1 MKTVT
6 LVMGLFASLVSAQAV
21 NNCTLTS
28 TLPGIQTITD
38 IITSTYCPVCDS
50 AKSTGGVYTT
60 VYETEYLAV
69 CPTGLTSSVY
79 TVTNTC
85 TGTTPIDTSTCPPG
99 FTTTTVGCNCPASS
113 TVTIT
118 TPIGASETAPV
129 TATSCATE
137 EPVTYT
143 TTGEPIT
150 YVSAGVTVTSTP
162 ALVVTSTPAAVS
174 ASAPASFTGAAAS
187 MSNNLGALA
196 LGLGSVFFGVIAL

>member
-6 LVMGLFASLVSAQAV
+6 LVMGMLASMVSAQV
-21 NNCTLTS
+21 INNCTLTS

-118 TPIGASETAPV
+118 TPVAASNTGALTV
-129 TATSCATE
+129 TACPTD

-143 TTGEPIT
+143 TTGEAVT

-162 ALVVTSTPAAVS
+162 ALTITSTPAAVS
-174 ASAPASFTGAAAS
+174 ASAPAAFTGAAAS

-196 LGLGSVFFGVIAL
+196 LGLGSVFFGVVAL